1 MYVLRDMV
9 NYYEI
14 LEVSQNA
21 SKEVIDRAY
30 KVLAKKYHP
39 DLQQPNQRKS
49 AEEKLKKI
57 NEAYE
62 ILSDEI
68 KRKQYNEKLF
78 REINI
83 QNKKVLDETKE
94 DYDKIYK
101 ERESLKKQ
109 LQYERQHKSNLNNAA
124 VRNEE
129 IVRRVMSNLNS
140 RQQRVYSKQSFIRDK
155 IAWIL
160 TFVFIVVIG
169 FIFWKIPYTHNKLV
183 KIYNENEAIRILTN
197 IVVAIVSAFGKALAS
212 IFIK

>member
-1 MYVLRDMV
+1 MV

-14 LEVSQNA
+14 LEVSQKA

-39 DLQQPNQRKS
+39 DLQQANQRKS

-62 ILSDEI
+62 ILSDKY
-68 KRKQYNEKLF
+68 KRKKYDEKLL

-83 QNKKVLDETKE
+83 QNKNVLDDTKE

-109 LQYERQHKSNLNNAA
+109 LQYERQYRNKVNSIPII
-124 VRNEE
+124 NEE
-129 IVRRVMSNLNS
+129 MMRGILRDLNS
-140 RQQRVYSKQSFIRDK
+140 QQRRIYSRQNFIKDK
-155 IAWIL
+155 IAWFL
-160 TFVFIVVIG
+160 TFVFLVVVG
-169 FIFWKIPYTHNKLV
+169 FILWKIPYTHNKLV
-183 KIYNENEAIRILTN
+183 QIYNDNKAIKILTDIIIAIISSLVKAFVN
-197 IVVAIVSAFGKALAS
+197 IFK
-212 IFIK
+212 

>member
-1 MYVLRDMV
+1 MV
-9 NYYEI
+9 NYYEV

-62 ILSDEI
+62 ILSDEF
-68 KRKQYNEKLF
+68 KRKQYDEKLS

-83 QNKKVLDETKE
+83 QNTKILDETKE
-94 DYDKIYK
+94 DYDKVYK

-109 LQYERQHKSNLNNAA
+109 LQYERQHKNATNNAT
-124 VRNEE
+124 VSNEE
-129 IVRRVMSNLNS
+129 IVRRVMRNLNS
-140 RQQRVYSKQSFIRDK
+140 RQQRVYNKQKFIRDK
-155 IAWIL
+155 IAWLL
-160 TFVFIVVIG
+160 TFVFIIVIG

-183 KIYNENEAIRILTN
+183 KIYNENEAVKILTN
-197 IVVAIVSAFGKALAS
+197 IIVAIVSAFGKALTGM
-212 IFIK
+212 FKN

>member
-1 MYVLRDMV
+1 MV

-62 ILSDEI
+62 ILSDEF
-68 KRKQYNEKLF
+68 KRKQYDEKLS

-94 DYDKIYK
+94 DYDKVYK

-109 LQYERQHKSNLNNAA
+109 LQYERQHKNIVNNTD
-124 VRNEE
+124 VSNEE
-129 IVRRVMSNLNS
+129 IIRRVIRNFNS
-140 RQQRVYSKQSFIRDK
+140 RQQRAYNKQSVKKDK
-155 IAWIL
+155 IAWLL

-169 FIFWKIPYTHNKLV
+169 FIFWKIPYTHNKLI
-183 KIYNENEAIRILTN
+183 KIYNENEAIKILIN
-197 IVVAIVSAFGKALAS
+197 IVVAIVSALGKALAS

>member
-1 MYVLRDMV
+1 MV
-9 NYYEI
+9 NYYEV
-14 LEVSQNA
+14 LEVSRNA

-62 ILSDEI
+62 ILSDEF
-68 KRKQYNEKLF
+68 KRKQYDEKLS

-83 QNKKVLDETKE
+83 QNTKILDETKE
-94 DYDKIYK
+94 DYDKVYK

-109 LQYERQHKSNLNNAA
+109 LQYERQHKNATNNAT
-124 VRNEE
+124 VSNEE
-129 IVRRVMSNLNS
+129 IVRKVMRNLNS
-140 RQQRVYSKQSFIRDK
+140 RQQRVYNKQKFIRDK
-155 IAWIL
+155 IAWLL
-160 TFVFIVVIG
+160 TFVFIIVIG

-183 KIYNENEAIRILTN
+183 KIYNENEAVKILTN
-197 IVVAIVSAFGKALAS
+197 IIVAIVSAFGKALTGM
-212 IFIK
+212 FKN

>member
-1 MYVLRDMV
+1 MV

-62 ILSDEI
+62 TLSDEF
-68 KRKQYNEKLF
+68 KRKQYDEKLS

-94 DYDKIYK
+94 DYDKVYK

-109 LQYERQHKSNLNNAA
+109 LQYERQHKNIVNNTD
-124 VRNEE
+124 VSNEE
-129 IVRRVMSNLNS
+129 IIRRVIKNFNS
-140 RQQRVYSKQSFIRDK
+140 RQQRAYNKQSVKKDK
-155 IAWIL
+155 IAWLL

-169 FIFWKIPYTHNKLV
+169 FIFWKIPYTHNKLI
-183 KIYNENEAIRILTN
+183 KIYNENEAIKILIN
-197 IVVAIVSAFGKALAS
+197 IVVAIVSALGKAIVS
-212 IFIK
+212 IFEK

>member
-1 MYVLRDMV
+1 MV
-9 NYYEI
+9 NYYEV

-62 ILSDEI
+62 TLSDEF
-68 KRKQYNEKLF
+68 KRKQYDEKLS

-94 DYDKIYK
+94 DYDKVYK

-109 LQYERQHKSNLNNAA
+109 LQYERQHKSATNNAT
-124 VRNEE
+124 VSNEE
-129 IVRRVMSNLNS
+129 IVRRVMRNLNS
-140 RQQRVYSKQSFIRDK
+140 RQQRVYNKQKFIRDK
-155 IAWIL
+155 IAWLL
-160 TFVFIVVIG
+160 TFLFIIVIG

-183 KIYNENEAIRILTN
+183 KIYNENEAVKILTN
-197 IVVAIVSAFGKALAS
+197 IIVAIVSAFGKALTGM
-212 IFIK
+212 FKN

>member
-1 MYVLRDMV
+1 MI
-9 NYYEI
+9 NYYEV

-62 ILSDEI
+62 ILSDEF
-68 KRKQYNEKLF
+68 KRKQYDEKLS

-83 QNKKVLDETKE
+83 QNTKILDETKE
-94 DYDKIYK
+94 DYDKVYK

-109 LQYERQHKSNLNNAA
+109 LQYERQHKNATNNAT
-124 VRNEE
+124 VSNEE
-129 IVRRVMSNLNS
+129 IVRRVMRNLNS
-140 RQQRVYSKQSFIRDK
+140 RQQRVYNKQKFIRDK
-155 IAWIL
+155 IAWLL
-160 TFVFIVVIG
+160 TFVFIIVIG

-183 KIYNENEAIRILTN
+183 KIYNENEAVKILTN
-197 IVVAIVSAFGKALAS
+197 IIVAIVSAFGKALTGM
-212 IFIK
+212 FKN

>member
-1 MYVLRDMV
+1 MV
-9 NYYEI
+9 NYYEV

-62 ILSDEI
+62 ILSDEL
-68 KRKQYNEKLF
+68 KRKQYDEKLS

-83 QNKKVLDETKE
+83 QNTKILDETKE
-94 DYDKIYK
+94 DYDKVYK

-109 LQYERQHKSNLNNAA
+109 LQYERQHKNTINTTN
-124 VRNEE
+124 VTNEE
-129 IVRRVMSNLNS
+129 IVRKIMRNLNS
-140 RQQRVYSKQSFIRDK
+140 KQRVVYDKQKSIKDK
-155 IAWIL
+155 VALIL
-160 TFVFIVVIG
+160 TFGFILVIG
-169 FIFWKIPYTHNKLV
+169 FIFWKIPYTHNKLL
-183 KIYNENEAIRILTN
+183 KIYNENEAIKILTD
-197 IVVAIVSAFGKALAS
+197 IIVAIISALCKSITS